1 MQYGHTVK
9 KAEYDVDFESVEK
22 DSRERV
28 NSKKVIEK
36 WSFFT
41 FITVAKVFAL
51 KILLAELF
59 CIFFNGLEFGI

>member
-1 MQYGHTVK
+1 MQYGHE

-36 WSFFT
+36 WSF
-41 FITVAKVFAL
+41 
-51 KILLAELF
+51 LLLLLLQKFSHYKFFWVIFLHFFQLSIKF
-59 CIFFNGLEFGI
+59 CVL